1 MNKQLILG
9 IAIGAA
15 AVALIADAPVTS
27 LLYGLLFLACP
38 LMHLF
43 MHHGHGG
50 HGGSQGHH
58 HGGQQQPETSAPQQ
72 PPKTG
77 EQP

>member
-15 AVALIADAPVTS
+15 AVALIAGAPVTS

-38 LMHLF
+38 LMMIF
-43 MHHGHGG
+43 MMGGHGHGDPAKS
-50 HGGSQGHH
+50 SQV
-58 HGGQQQPETSAPQQ
+58 PTDRDTAKKS
-72 PPKTG
+72 
-77 EQP
+77 